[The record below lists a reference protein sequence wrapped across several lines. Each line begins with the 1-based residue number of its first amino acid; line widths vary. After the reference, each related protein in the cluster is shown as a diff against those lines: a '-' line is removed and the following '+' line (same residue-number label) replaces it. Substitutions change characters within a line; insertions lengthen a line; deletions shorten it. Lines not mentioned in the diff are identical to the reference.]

1 MFCHN
6 TKAFLFCLPKKD
18 VAGAVFFKAA
28 LSPVLGS
35 GHKKNRLQLHPKSGG
50 SRRLRL
56 RNTDF
61 RKEGG
66 QVGVGKIC
74 KGVVTSKGS
83 KKSALV

>member
-1 MFCHN
+1 MTTPRLSFFACQ
-6 TKAFLFCLPKKD
+6 KD

-28 LSPVLGS
+28 PSPVLGS

-83 KKSALV
+83 EKSALA